1 MHESKVL
8 TYPSGS
14 MLIRAALKKQEIW
27 VFESKSI
34 FKKPVFE
41 KIEGYNAKK
50 YDLDIKNSICDV
62 HI

>member
-34 FKKPVFE
+34 CNTTFK
-41 KIEGYNAKK
+41 I
-50 YDLDIKNSICDV
+50 DISD
-62 HI
+62 